1 VTFSRV
7 ARENR
12 ARNCPFHYTTLT
24 QARQA
29 LYNAKNDPPSAS
41 VPFYRQKRGLG
52 LSLGWMD
59 SELFTSLRTPRSSG
73 QVRCAAP
80 SSTQPW
86 LTLKTELE
94 DIVKIPADASLSLL
108 DATLKRSLTFC
119 ASYHG
124 ALWQTPAH
132 FHVLTLGTCRTLFT
146 KSFTT

>member
-1 VTFSRV
+1 MTFSRV

-24 QARQA
+24 QAPQA
-29 LYNAKNDPPSAS
+29 LSNDLPSTSAS
-41 VPFYRQKRGLG
+41 ILSSENRLRPFVG
-52 LSLGWMD
+52 MD
-59 SELFTSLRTPRSSG
+59 GFGIVYLIENAQEFWSGALCGTLFY
-73 QVRCAAP
+73 AALADA
-80 SSTQPW
+80 Q
-86 LTLKTELE
+86 TELE
-94 DIVKIPADASLSLL
+94 DIVKIPGNASLSLL